1 MEHEKI
7 LPNRNNTRRNIN
19 LSEVRARLKA
29 TSQTVGRRSNEEAE
43 DPDYDI
49 INRNDW
55 KNGTKPLIPAAVLV
69 ALIIRNDG
77 INVLLTKRSSNLK
90 HHTGQ
95 ISFPGGRVDNKDES
109 SRHTAL
115 REIHEE
121 VGIHP
126 KNIKIIDE
134 LDEYIVGTGFLVK
147 PFIGIIKPP
156 YKFVKQE
163 QEVAEIFEVP
173 LDFLIAP
180 NNFSQYSKEFNG
192 IPRKHFAITWENYFI
207 WGATAGMLRNL
218 SQRLHR
224 E

>member
-1 MEHEKI
+1 MEHETV
-7 LPNRNNTRRNIN
+7 LPNWKNTRRNLN
-19 LSEVRARLKA
+19 LNEIMARLK
-29 TSQTVGRRSNEEAE
+29 TENQTVDRRSNEEAE
-43 DPDYDI
+43 DPDYDTN
-49 INRNDW
+49 NRNDCE
-55 KNGTKPLIPAAVLV
+55 NGTKPLIPAAVLV
-69 ALIIRNDG
+69 ALIVRNDG
-77 INVLLTKRSSNLK
+77 IKVLLTKRSSNLK
-90 HHTGQ
+90 HHAGQ
-95 ISFPGGRVDNKDES
+95 ISFPGGRVDSQDES
-109 SRHTAL
+109 SQHTAL

-126 KNIKIIDE
+126 NNIKIIGE

-156 YKFVKQE
+156 IKFVKQE

-180 NNFSQYSKEFNG
+180 NNFSRYSKKFNG
-192 IPRKHFAITWENYFI
+192 IPRKHFAITWKNYFI

-224 E
+224 A